1 MYSSFL
7 YLTSGMHE
15 TELVKSD
22 DAVFKLYC
30 SQAFKSD
37 SAFYTVHYN
46 YVLAICENSRQ
57 DTKYWVMPSSSCHEK
72 KPGILFF
79 NFDFGKL
86 QT

>member
-1 MYSSFL
+1 MP
-7 YLTSGMHE
+7 HICE

-37 SAFYTVHYN
+37 SAFHTVRS
-46 YVLAICENSRQ
+46 YVLAICENSRL
-57 DTKYWVMPSSSCHEK
+57 DTKYWVMHSSSCHEK
-72 KPGILFF
+72 KPGIIFF